1 MSDDNEGSTLRNFA
15 FGDLNPVHPESP
27 RTPSL
32 ARRTTPQAA
41 IRQAVVQTHTP
52 NAFAGLTVF
61 KGIVLRV
68 EEATA
73 TAEPGAPTGI
83 VDSILSAIGLGNAGA
98 AVRKRYKIRIP
109 EVHAM
114 LMVPSRVAASYNESG
129 EHQAIIDTYA
139 TFVAESPATE
149 PASPGDLVW
158 TTFQNVEDREGGV
171 YLGKVLSQAGN
182 ASEAGNAAPSARGA
196 FNSPCSELP
205 GIASSNP
212 ITGTN
217 SCATQDC
224 TVLAGGIP
232 VDSSLTHVPGT
243 TGRGATLQLD
253 GGSFTGLYTGR
264 QAQASGAPPA
274 PSSHYRPIRDHYR
287 QKAQNRR
294 YAADAPVEVKQ
305 ALGLMTVSD
314 AGRHMLR
321 LEEGNESKVYL
332 DRGTRGTPERYP
344 TSLVSVTLP
353 NGNMSRP
360 TVGIGL
366 LLRDNEED
374 RRLWSAYLRNGPAS
388 LSTNEAEDLYSYVVE
403 EHNNRF
409 IRYLK
414 VVPTQNQFDGLASL
428 TYNAGCESSTPR
440 SPQGNIAYQAVQALN
455 EGSPERAKNLIVANG
470 ASASPHRR
478 DRRIKE
484 GSLMTKPDNTGGASL
499 DAGPLYANY
508 NKVEGTRQGDLP
520 HWGMRYFGTRIQVM
534 QQLGTNAPTTAP
546 EPAAIGELTP
556 PEEEWLIAR
565 LSVLADQGKTSAELE
580 EYRSSFE
587 GSPHA
592 VRARIMEQARS
603 EG

>member
-68 EEATA
+68 EEATV

-98 AVRKRYKIRIP
+98 AVLKRYKIRIP
-109 EVHAM
+109 EIHAM
-114 LMVPSRVAASYNESG
+114 LMVPSRVAASYNEPG

-139 TFVAESPATE
+139 TFVAESTTTE

-158 TTFQNVEDREGGV
+158 TTFQNVEDLEGGI

-182 ASEAGNAAPSARGA
+182 VSEAGNAAPSARGA
-196 FNSPCSELP
+196 FNSPCPELP

-243 TGRGATLQLD
+243 TGRRSTLELS
-253 GGSFTGLYTGR
+253 GGSFTGLYAGR
-264 QAQASGAPPA
+264 QARVPTPLQATG
-274 PSSHYRPIRDHYR
+274 YYEPIRNYYR
-287 QKAQNRR
+287 NKAQNRQ
-294 YAADAPVEVKQ
+294 YHAAAPPEVRE
-305 ALGLMTVSD
+305 ALALMTMSD

-321 LEEGNESKVYL
+321 ILEGNESKVYL
-332 DRGTRGTPERYP
+332 DLTSSDSGRYP
-344 TSLVSVTLP
+344 STLASRP
-353 NGNMSRP
+353 LNDGRTSRP
-360 TVGIGL
+360 TIGVGL
-366 LLRDNEED
+366 LLRDD
-374 RRLWSAYLRNGPAS
+374 ARHRQLWTPYLTPGPAS
-388 LSTNEAEDLYSYVVE
+388 LSTDEAEDLYGYVLD
-403 EHNNRF
+403 EHSNRF
-409 IRYLK
+409 IQHLK
-414 VVPTQNQFDGLASL
+414 VVPTQNQFDGLTSVV
-428 TYNAGCESSTPR
+428 YNANTPPWILESIEFLN
-440 SPQGNIAYQAVQALN
+440 QGN
-455 EGSPERAKNLIVANG
+455 PERANRLITANG
-470 ASASPHRR
+470 QGANARPHRTL
-478 DRRIKE
+478 RRSRE
-484 GSLMTKPDNTGGASL
+484 GSLMTKPDNTGGATL
-499 DAGPLYANY
+499 DGGPLYANY
-508 NKVEGTRQGDLP
+508 NKVEGTRQGNLP

-546 EPAAIGELTP
+546 EPAEIGELTP

-592 VRARIMEQARS
+592 ARARIMEQARS

>member
-61 KGIVLRV
+61 RGIVLRV
-68 EEATA
+68 EEATV

-83 VDSILSAIGLGNAGA
+83 VDSILSAIGLGHGGNAGA

-114 LMVPSRVAASYNESG
+114 LMVPSRVAASYNEPG

-139 TFVAESPATE
+139 TFVAENPTTE

-158 TTFQNVEDREGGV
+158 TTFQNIEDLEGGI
-171 YLGKVLSQAGN
+171 YLGKVVSQAGN
-182 ASEAGNAAPSARGA
+182 ASEAGIAAPSARGT
-196 FNSPCSELP
+196 FYDRCTELP

-217 SCATQDC
+217 SCVTQDC
-224 TVLAGGIP
+224 AVLAGGIP
-232 VDSSLTHVPGT
+232 VDSSLIHVPGT
-243 TGRGATLQLD
+243 TGRRSTLRLS
-253 GGSFTGLYTGR
+253 GGSFTGLYSGR
-264 QAQASGAPPA
+264 QARANNPLQATG
-274 PSSHYRPIRDHYR
+274 HYEPIRNYYR
-287 QKAQNRR
+287 GKAENRR
-294 YAADAPVEVKQ
+294 YHSQAAPEIKE
-305 ALGLMTVSD
+305 ALGLMTMSD

-321 LEEGNESKVYL
+321 ILEGNESKVYL
-332 DRGTRGTPERYP
+332 DLTSGAGRYP
-344 TSLVSVTLP
+344 STLASRP
-353 NGNMSRP
+353 ARNGRTSRP
-360 TVGIGL
+360 TVGVGL
-366 LLRDNEED
+366 LLRDDARHRE
-374 RRLWSAYLRNGPAS
+374 LWTPYLTPGPAS
-388 LSTNEAEDLYSYVVE
+388 LSTDEAEDLYGYVLD
-403 EHNNRF
+403 EHCNRF
-409 IRYLK
+409 IRHLK
-414 VVPTQNQFDGLASL
+414 VVPTQNQFDGLASVVF
-428 TYNAGCESSTPR
+428 NAGTPSWLR
-440 SPQGNIAYQAVQALN
+440 DAIEALNQGNPQ
-455 EGSPERAKNLIVANG
+455 RAKNIITANG
-470 ASASPHRR
+470 QGANTREHRR
-478 DRRIKE
+478 RRRERE
-484 GSLMTKPDNTGGASL
+484 GSLMIKSDSTGGASL
-499 DAGPLYANY
+499 DGGPLYANY

-520 HWGMRYFGTRIQVM
+520 HWGMRYFGTRIQAM
-534 QQLGTNAPTTAP
+534 QQLSTSPTAP
-546 EPAAIGELTP
+546 PPESIGELTP

-565 LSVLADQGKTSAELE
+565 LGVLSDQGKSSAELE

-592 VRARIMEQARS
+592 VRARIMEEARS